1 MGPKGV
7 KKGGKKSVKKDKVEA
22 EEEDDDLGVVVNG
35 LKAASISART
45 VLPPNMRDEEDDQ
58 PEKEKERE
66 VKVDK
71 KGKKD
76 KKGKEVKGDQ
86 DEPWPRPSCDKTITV
101 CKKNARINEDVG
113 TVIVRKR
120 KCSCKKQV
128 CECCIKLCLPAKD
141 KCPENYYQASEKTRK
156 KWVCGDYSSDS
167 SDEDKCGCKRK
178 DCKKCWSQE
187 CFQIKK
193 RTHCVKRNKNVDQYD
208 GQRILFKNC
217 SNTCVKIIPHKKNR
231 IRTCDEKLCS
241 YTLECGESL
250 ILVNAGKY
258 WFIVDK

>member
-22 EEEDDDLGVVVNG
+22 EEDDDLGVVVNG

-86 DEPWPRPSCDKTITV
+86 DEPWPRPCADKTITV
-101 CKKNARINEDVG
+101 CKSAKVNSDVS
-113 TVIVRKR
+113 TVIIKGQKKCRCKEACKCRKL
-120 KCSCKKQV
+120 
-128 CECCIKLCLPAKD
+128 KLCLPEQD
-141 KCPENYYQASEKTRK
+141 KCPENYYQASEKSRK
-156 KWVCGDYSSDS
+156 KWVCDPYHSDS
-167 SDEDKCGCKRK
+167 SDDECDCKK
-178 DCKKCWSQE
+178 SNCKKCWSQE
-187 CFQIKK
+187 CVQIKR
-193 RTHCVKRNKNVDQYD
+193 RTRCVKKNKNVDQYE

-217 SNTCVKIIPHKKNR
+217 SDRCVYIIPHKKDK
-231 IRTCDEKLCS
+231 IRTCDQK
-241 YTLECGESL
+241 ECRYILDPYESAV
-250 ILVNAGKY
+250 LVAAGRY
-258 WFIVDK
+258 WYLTGK